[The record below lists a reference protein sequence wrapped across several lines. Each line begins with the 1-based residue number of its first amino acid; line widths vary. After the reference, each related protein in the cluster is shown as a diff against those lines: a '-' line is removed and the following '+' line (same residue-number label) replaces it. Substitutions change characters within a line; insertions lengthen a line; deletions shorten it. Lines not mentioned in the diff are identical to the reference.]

1 LGSAGGVS
9 DETPTPCHPARLPT
23 HEATPIDPSPR
34 RLEAG
39 DAAHVTRSFDAI
51 VVGSGPGGA
60 TVARELSRRGWKV
73 LILERGGKAPVT
85 GSMAQT
91 LRELW
96 MPRRS
101 LFLTDRLLAVLR
113 GVTVGG
119 SSIYFFG
126 TAWEP
131 PYQRFDKRGINI
143 RAEVEQA
150 RRELRVAPLPPE
162 LMGPKARRIMNSAI
176 ELGYDWK
183 PLPKYFDQDRLQGSP
198 MGSYGVPTYEA
209 KWNARVFVE
218 EAVSLG
224 ATLLTGATARRV
236 LTADGVATGVEF
248 DHQGRTQTALASNIV
263 VAAGGIGSPILLRA
277 SGLEDAGR
285 SFFCDPV
292 VLVIGSLPGLG
303 SGQEL
308 PMTAG
313 LLVED
318 EGYTLTD
325 VSLPRWML
333 SIITAEVGRIDKLP
347 SYRRAAAIMVEI
359 SDGLDGRI
367 TPRGGIRKPLTPA
380 DRQQLARGTERARR
394 ILANAGARGLFRSWV
409 LAAQPGGTVPIG
421 RLLDRDLQTEI
432 RNLFVCD
439 ASVIPDPW
447 GLPPSLTLIGLGKR
461 LAAHLDARA
470 RRARGDGGPEA
481 GAPVGGW

>member
-1 LGSAGGVS
+1 MLPVVSGRTTSRTVISGPYRIGPDRPSRFGGG
-9 DETPTPCHPARLPT
+9 TTQ
-23 HEATPIDPSPR
+23 
-34 RLEAG
+34 
-39 DAAHVTRSFDAI
+39 SFDAI

-60 TVARELSRRGWKV
+60 TVARELSRQGWRV
-73 LILERGGKAPVT
+73 LILERGEKAPVT

-96 MPRRS
+96 MPGRS
-101 LFLTDRLLAVLR
+101 LFVTDRFLAVLR

-131 PYQRFDKRGINI
+131 PYELFDKRGVDIH
-143 RAEVEQA
+143 AEVEQA
-150 RRELRVAPLPPE
+150 RRELSVAPLPPD
-162 LMGPKARRIMNSAI
+162 LMGSTARRIMDSAI
-176 ELGYDWK
+176 ELGYDWQ
-183 PLPKYFDQDRLQGSP
+183 PIPKYFDQDRLQGSP
-198 MGSYGVPTYEA
+198 MGSYGVPTYKA
-209 KWNARVFVE
+209 KWNARMFVE

-224 ATLLTGATARRV
+224 ATLLTGAMVRRV
-236 LTADGVATGVEF
+236 LIEDGVATGVEF
-248 DHQGRTQTALASNIV
+248 HHQGRTRRAFGSTIV
-263 VAAGGIGSPILLRA
+263 VAAGGIGSPVLLRA
-277 SGLEDAGR
+277 SGLQDAGR

-292 VLVIGSLPGLG
+292 VLVIGSLPGPG
-303 SGQEL
+303 GGQEL

-313 LLVED
+313 VLLED

-333 SIITAEVGRIDKLP
+333 SIVTAEVGRIDKLL
-347 SYRRAAAIMVEI
+347 SSGRAATIMVEI
-359 SDGLDGRI
+359 RDDLDGRI
-367 TPRGGIRKPLTPA
+367 TRRGGIRKPLSTS
-380 DRQQLARGTERARR
+380 DRQKLARGTERAKR

-432 RNLFVCD
+432 QHLFVCD

-461 LAAHLDARA
+461 LAAHLAARP
-470 RRARGDGGPEA
+470 RRVRGNEGAQA
-481 GAPVGGW
+481 GAPETGTIKRPRPN

>member
-1 LGSAGGVS
+1 M
-9 DETPTPCHPARLPT
+9 RQ
-23 HEATPIDPSPR
+23 
-34 RLEAG
+34 
-39 DAAHVTRSFDAI
+39 SFDAI

-131 PYQRFDKRGINI
+131 PYELFDKHGIDI
-143 RAEVEQA
+143 RAEVDEA
-150 RRELRVAPLPPE
+150 RRELSVAPLPAD
-162 LMGPKARRIMNSAI
+162 LMGPKARRIMESAI

-183 PLPKYFDQDRLQGSP
+183 PLPKYFDQDRLQGPP
-198 MGSYGVPTYEA
+198 MGSYGVPTYRA
-209 KWNARVFVE
+209 KWNARMFVE

-224 ATLLTGATARRV
+224 GTLLTGATARRV
-236 LTADGVATGVEF
+236 RIEDGVATGVEF
-248 DHQGRTQTALASNIV
+248 DHEGRTRTVFGSKIV
-263 VAAGGIGSPILLRA
+263 VAAGGIGSPVLLRA
-277 SGLEDAGR
+277 SGLEGAGR

-292 VLVIGSLPGLG
+292 RLVIGLLPGSG
-303 SGQEL
+303 GGQEL

-313 LLVED
+313 VLMED

-325 VSLPRWML
+325 VSLPRWM
-333 SIITAEVGRIDKLP
+333 SSMITAEVGRIDKLP
-347 SYRRAAAIMVEI
+347 SYRRAAAIMVE
-359 SDGLDGRI
+359 SRDDLDGRI
-367 TPRGGIRKPLTPA
+367 TRRGGIRKPLSTA
-380 DRQQLARGTERARR
+380 DRQRLARGTEQAKE
-394 ILANAGARGLFRSWV
+394 ILANAGAQGLFRSWL

-432 RNLFVCD
+432 QNLHVCD

-461 LAAHLDARA
+461 LAVHLAARS
-470 RRARGDGGPEA
+470 RR
-481 GAPVGGW
+481 VGGNGGSEASAPSSKP

>member
-1 LGSAGGVS
+1 MRRRR
-9 DETPTPCHPARLPT
+9 PT
-23 HEATPIDPSPR
+23 PSPR
-34 RLEAG
+34 QFEAG
-39 DAAHVTRSFDAI
+39 DGTHQTQPFDAI

-60 TVARELSRRGWKV
+60 TVARELSRRGWRV
-73 LILERGGKAPVT
+73 LILERGEKRPVT
-85 GSMAQT
+85 GGMAET

-96 MPRRS
+96 MPGRS
-101 LFLTDRLLAVLR
+101 LLVTDRLLSVLR

-131 PYQRFDKRGINI
+131 PYELFDKHGVDIH
-143 RAEVEQA
+143 AEVQEA
-150 RRELRVAPLPPE
+150 KRELSVAALPPE
-162 LMGPKARRIMNSAI
+162 LMGPKARRIMDSAI

-183 PLPKYFDQDRLQGSP
+183 PIPKYFDQDRLQGAP
-198 MGSYGVPTYEA
+198 MGSYGVPTYQA
-209 KWNARVFVE
+209 KWNARMFVE

-224 ATLLTGATARRV
+224 ARLLTGARARRV
-236 LTADGVATGVEF
+236 LVEEGVATGVEF
-248 DHQGRTQTALASNIV
+248 AHRGRTRRAFGSKIV
-263 VAAGGIGSPILLRA
+263 VAAGGIGSPVLLRA
-277 SGLEDAGR
+277 SGLQHAGR

-292 VLVIGSLPGLG
+292 VLVAGSLPGPS

-313 LLVED
+313 VLLQD

-333 SIITAEVGRIDKLP
+333 SIITAEVGRIDKLA
-347 SYRRAAAIMVEI
+347 STGRAATIMVEI
-359 SDGLDGRI
+359 RDDLDGRI
-367 TPRGGIRKPLTPA
+367 TPRGGIRKPLSIA
-380 DRQQLARGTERARR
+380 DRQRLARGTERARR

-432 RNLFVCD
+432 QNLFVCD

-461 LAAHLDARA
+461 LAAHLAARP
-470 RRARGDGGPEA
+470 RQVRGNRGAQA
-481 GAPVGGW
+481 GAPETGTIRQPGSN

>member
-1 LGSAGGVS
+1 MSQ
-9 DETPTPCHPARLPT
+9 R
-23 HEATPIDPSPR
+23 
-34 RLEAG
+34 
-39 DAAHVTRSFDAI
+39 DAQVTQPFDAI

-73 LILERGGKAPVT
+73 LILERGAKAPVT
-85 GSMAQT
+85 GTMAQT

-96 MPRRS
+96 MPGRS

-119 SSIYFFG
+119 SSVYFFG

-131 PYQRFDKRGINI
+131 PYELFDKRGIDI
-143 RAEVEQA
+143 RPEVEQA
-150 RRELRVAPLPPE
+150 RRELRVAPLPAE
-162 LMGPKARRIMNSAI
+162 LMGPKARRIMDSAI

-183 PLPKYFDQDRLQGSP
+183 PLPKFFDPDRLQGPP
-198 MGSYGVPTYEA
+198 MGSYGAPTYQA
-209 KWNARVFVE
+209 KWNARMFVE
-218 EAVSLG
+218 EAASLG

-236 LTADGVATGVEF
+236 LTEDSVATGVEF
-248 DHQGRTQTALASNIV
+248 DHEGSTRTALGSKVV
-263 VAAGGIGSPILLRA
+263 VAAGGIGSPVLLRA

-292 VLVIGSLPGLG
+292 VLVVGSLPRPGG
-303 SGQEL
+303 GQEL

-313 LLVED
+313 VLVED

-347 SYRRAAAIMVEI
+347 SYRRAAAVMVETR
-359 SDGLDGRI
+359 DDLDGRI
-367 TPRGGIRKPLTPA
+367 TRRGGVRKPLTPA

-394 ILANAGARGLFRSWV
+394 ILANAGAQGLYRSWL

-432 RNLFVCD
+432 QNLFVCD

-461 LAAHLDARA
+461 LAAHLAARP
-470 RRARGDGGPEA
+470 RR
-481 GAPVGGW
+481 VGGNEGSQAGTPETGATRQ